1 MKKTALALAATLVAT
16 TSLAATSASAFEYNA
31 LAAAVDTA
39 AFENADDNWKR
50 MRANRILECR
60 SFGKDR
66 IRRVDVLV
74 DRCRALADAV
84 SAGDEN
90 AAINAAGSLSRAIN
104 ANPRFETCWK
114 RISRKQGISSK
125 FTRMIKNG

>member
-1 MKKTALALAATLVAT
+1 MKKTALAFAAALVAT
-16 TSLAATSASAFEYNA
+16 TSLAATSASAFEYST
-31 LAAAVDTA
+31 LAAAVDTT
-39 AFENADDNWKR
+39 AFENADDAWRRMHAKR
-50 MRANRILECR
+50 ISECR

-74 DRCRALADAV
+74 DRYRALADAV
-84 SAGDEN
+84 TAGDES
-90 AAINAAGSLSRAIN
+90 AAINAAGSLSRAIK